1 VEEVKMLFAAF
12 LTLTSVAL
20 GQTSFEQYFAANK
33 NHRHGVREV
42 DFLQMCGV
50 KRSDEQIIYGLSTEN
65 EGFKFHR
72 TRGLLQGS
80 AEARTDFFGSAE
92 EWKVNDKPRFI
103 NVWILI
109 MDVGFEGN
117 EMFCL
122 DDSGK
127 VTLQESLN
135 ASDAEVS
142 GSTGWI
148 YLQRFSFDAVG
159 KRKVIRSGYV
169 HKNGLSAAAPK
180 LNREDTD
187 ASKRASDTGLAA
199 NVTSELSQ

>member
-1 VEEVKMLFAAF
+1 MKMLFAA
-12 LTLTSVAL
+12 LLAL
-20 GQTSFEQYFAANK
+20 ASAAPGQTSFDQYFTANK
-33 NHRHGVREV
+33 NHQSGARELA
-42 DFLQMCGV
+42 FLQACGV
-50 KRSDEQIIYGLSTEN
+50 KRSDTQIVYGLSTET

-92 EWKVNDKPRFI
+92 EWKVNGKPRFI
-103 NVWILI
+103 NVWILT

-122 DDSGK
+122 DDRGK

-142 GSTGWI
+142 GGTGWI
-148 YLQRFSFDAVG
+148 YVQRFLFDAAG
-159 KRKVIRSGYV
+159 KKKVIRSGYV
-169 HKNGLSAAAPK
+169 HRNGLSAAAPK

-187 ASKRASDTGLAA
+187 ASKRASDTDLAA
-199 NVTSELSQ
+199 NVTSELSR